1 MLSKTISKCIFL
13 FLAIAIS
20 SLVFAQN
27 VCQYV
32 AGAKVVAEDGKYL
45 GTIESKYSSDS
56 IFNEYGT
63 YGSKY
68 SGDSIWNEYGSYG
81 GKYSSS
87 SPFNDYTSSAPMII
101 NNNQVIARLTTNRYL
116 QNAVNPYALKNCTF
130 Y

>member
-1 MLSKTISKCIFL
+1 MIMLSKTISKCIFL

-56 IFNEYGT
+56 IL
-63 YGSKY
+63 
-68 SGDSIWNEYGSYG
+68 
-81 GKYSSS
+81 
-87 SPFNDYTSSAPMII
+87 TSTAPMEANTVAIVFGMNMALMVENTHLHLHSMI
-101 NNNQVIARLTTNRYL
+101 TPVLRL
-116 QNAVNPYALKNCTF
+116 
-130 Y
+130 